1 MREQVCQDLIN
12 QLLLKWLLFPV
23 SSTGI
28 VVCEYMPLYNED
40 ISQTELYLEDTDVLQ
55 SVIDEYAAVSHIYI
69 IGDLNV
75 RLPSEQIML
84 HRKTGVRRV
93 DTSGIPTSCITL
105 SMTMVGM
112 LLISAVSKMSIIRI
126 SVMQQQCS
134 SE

>member
-1 MREQVCQDLIN
+1 MKQRIRATNGAFHKLQVAGL
-12 QLLLKWLLFPV
+12 LLLKWLLFPV

-75 RLPSEQIML
+75 RLPCEQML
-84 HRKTGVRRV
+84 HKKTGIRRV
-93 DTSGIPTSCITL
+93 DTTGILTSCITL
-105 SMTMVGM
+105 LMAIV
-112 LLISAVSKMSIIRI
+112 
-126 SVMQQQCS
+126 
-134 SE
+134 

>member
-1 MREQVCQDLIN
+1 MRENVCQDLIN
-12 QLLLKWLLFPV
+12 ELLLKWLAFTV
-23 SSTGI
+23 SSRYI
-28 VVCEYMPLYNED
+28 VVCECMPFYNGD
-40 ISQTELYLEDTDVLQ
+40 ISQSELYLEDTDVLQ
-55 SVIDEYAAVSHIYI
+55 SAIDEYAAVSHIHI

-112 LLISAVSKMSIIRI
+112 LLISAVSKMSIIRV
-126 SVMQQQCS
+126 SVMLQQGTR
-134 SE
+134 